1 MISDLLSGAGGSE
14 NWSERLGPGAIVLR
28 GFATAQAANIVAE
41 IQQIIAQA
49 PFRHMETPGG
59 FRMSVAMSN
68 CGELGWVS
76 DKAGYRYQAR
86 VHDCEP
92 QRRDQRRQRHHRI
105 AIGQL
110 RRLILTIGLQQRKAA
125 VGLVMVVGMALQV
138 DQQPIR
144 CPMRRIP
151 RMPGQDVF
159 ILSRAQMAAGQAV
172 MLDIVR
178 GLRRP
183 HARHDLPL

>member
-14 NWSERLGPGAIVLR
+14 TWSERLGPGAIVLR

-76 DKAGYRYQAR
+76 DKAN
-86 VHDCEP
+86 
-92 QRRDQRRQRHHRI
+92 
-105 AIGQL
+105 L
-110 RRLILTIGLQQRKAA
+110 
-125 VGLVMVVGMALQV
+125 
-138 DQQPIR
+138 
-144 CPMRRIP
+144 
-151 RMPGQDVF
+151 
-159 ILSRAQMAAGQAV
+159 
-172 MLDIVR
+172 
-178 GLRRP
+178 
-183 HARHDLPL
+183 